1 MTNHDL
7 LPQHIIDGIEAGGL
21 EVSHVLGV
29 INRAI
34 DEDLQWG
41 PDVTTNSIFSPDQV
55 ASAKVVSREHGALAG
70 VPVGLAALHVFAAR
84 NGADVTTTI
93 LLGDGSVVEPG
104 SVVADMTAPL
114 PTLLTAERT
123 LLNLMSQLSGVASAT
138 HAWATAL
145 KGTGA
150 RIRDTRKTVPGL
162 RVLQKYAVR
171 CGGGVNHR
179 MGVGD
184 EALIK
189 DNHIAEAGSI
199 TEAVEAIRAA
209 APDIFIEVECDNLD
223 QVREAIDAGVE
234 LVLLDN
240 MSPEEMREAVAITKP
255 AGVKTEASGGLT
267 IDDAEAVGAVGVDYV
282 AVGALTHSAK
292 VLDLGLDIS

>member
-55 ASAKVVSREHGALAG
+55 ASAKVVSRERGALAG

-240 MSPEEMREAVAITKP
+240 MSPDEMREAVAITKP

>member
-7 LPQHIIDGIEAGGL
+7 LPQQIIDGIEAGGL

-55 ASAKVVSREHGALAG
+55 ASAKVVSRERGALAG

-104 SVVADMTAPL
+104 SVVAEMTAPL

-145 KGTGA
+145 EGTGA
-150 RIRDTRKTVPGL
+150 QIRDTRKTVPGL

-199 TEAVEAIRAA
+199 TRAVEAIRAA
-209 APDIFIEVECDNLD
+209 EPEIFIEVECDNLD

-240 MSPEEMREAVAITKP
+240 MSPDEMREAVAITKP

-267 IDDAEAVGAVGVDYV
+267 IKDAEAVGGVGVDYV

>member
-55 ASAKVVSREHGALAG
+55 ASAKVVSRERGALAG